1 MTGVFYIVFAVFVVI
16 FGLLSLAQAI
26 LGGISL
32 AILGF
37 NWVTGSLVI
46 LSSIISVML
55 LAGLFFLIRLIRRA
69 FR

>member
-1 MTGVFYIVFAVFVVI
+1 MTGVLYIVFAVFVFI

-37 NWVTGSLVI
+37 NWLTLSLMI

-55 LAGLFFLIRLIRRA
+55 FAGLSFLIRLIRRS